1 MATIHRPTE
10 IEASAIEVYRIE
22 LSDDEQKELL
32 ADPETFI
39 RGLLERDGYTVNR
52 VLIDTRIGD
61 ADGCPGGS
69 YELVHLLSP
78 PHRRSDHALR
88 CIPLK

>member
-1 MATIHRPTE
+1 MATVHRPTD
-10 IEASAIEVYRIE
+10 IEASAVEVFRLE
-22 LSDDEQKELL
+22 LSEDEQSALH
-32 ADPETFI
+32 ADPERFVKD
-39 RGLLERDGYTVNR
+39 LMERDGHTVNR
-52 VLIDTRIGD
+52 VLVDTAILK
-61 ADGCPGGS
+61 AECPGGS